1 MKRIGA
7 IALLLSF
14 GLLSCKNKEKSSCT
28 ENTTLHNTEAK
39 NGPEKVE
46 KTVGDFESIQ
56 MDGAFEIVLGYSEKS
71 QLIVETTPSCEKEL
85 TITVKDKVLYV
96 KMLESKRHSK
106 MPKIN
111 LYVNASNIKS
121 IVLNGANVLETEA
134 QLKQEKLS
142 MTLTGANL
150 ITMDLQ
156 LKQFNLSVEGANEL
170 VLKGSVLEFGMDSD
184 GASLIRA
191 FNLTADAI
199 TYQGNGAAKAELN
212 AIKSLKV
219 SNNGVG
225 LVKYKG
231 KPGIVSIENEGLGKV
246 VKL

>member
-1 MKRIGA
+1 
-7 IALLLSF
+7 
-14 GLLSCKNKEKSSCT
+14 
-28 ENTTLHNTEAK
+28 
-39 NGPEKVE
+39 
-46 KTVGDFESIQ
+46 
-56 MDGAFEIVLGYSEKS
+56 MDGAFKIVLGYSENP
-71 QLIVETTPSCEKEL
+71 QLIVETTPSCEKEV
-85 TITVKDKVLYV
+85 TISVKDKVLYV
-96 KMLESKRHSK
+96 KMLESKPHTK
-106 MPKIN
+106 MPKIT
-111 LYVNASNIKS
+111 LYVNASILKS
-121 IVLNGANVLETEA
+121 IVLNGANVLETEEPM
-134 QLKQEKLS
+134 KQEELK
-142 MTLTGANL
+142 MTLAGANL
-150 ITMDLQ
+150 INMELQ
-156 LKQFNLSVEGANEL
+156 LNKLDVAVEGANEL